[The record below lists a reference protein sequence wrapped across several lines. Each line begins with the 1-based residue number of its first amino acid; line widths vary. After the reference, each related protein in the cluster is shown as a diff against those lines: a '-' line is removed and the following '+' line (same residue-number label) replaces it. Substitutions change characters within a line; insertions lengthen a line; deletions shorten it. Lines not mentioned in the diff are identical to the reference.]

1 MENNEIMINEEYEV
15 VDGVV
20 VDENSGM
27 GTGVAMLIGAGLA
40 VAVGAV
46 VGLGKKLIANFKA
59 KKEQE
64 KPENEN
70 NIEAEDQADV
80 ATK

>member
-1 MENNEIMINEEYEV
+1 MENNENMINEEYEV

-46 VGLGKKLIANFKA
+46 VGLGKKLVANWKA
-59 KKEQE
+59 KKEQ
-64 KPENEN
+64 KTPENEN
-70 NIEAEDQADV
+70 NVEASDQADV